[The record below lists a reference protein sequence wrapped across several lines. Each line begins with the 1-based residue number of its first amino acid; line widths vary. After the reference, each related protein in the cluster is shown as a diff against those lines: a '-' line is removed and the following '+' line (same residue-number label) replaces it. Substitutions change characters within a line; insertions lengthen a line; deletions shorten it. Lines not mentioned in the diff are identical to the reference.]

1 MDKQQLSNLLHI
13 QKHQAVKTLSLF
25 VGAGVSRNPG
35 IPTWNDLI
43 KNDEVRVT

>member
-13 QKHQAVKTLSLF
+13 QNASRENRLVVF
-25 VGAGVSRNPG
+25 VGAGVSRKYG

-43 KNDEVRVT
+43 KTMKS